1 MSKIP
6 HLKPERVM
14 RAVKRAGFD
23 IREGAKHTVV
33 IKDDGI
39 ITMIPRGNKVLKKGT
54 LSGIIKDL
62 GMTLEEFMSYL

>member
-6 HLKPERVM
+6 HLKPERVI
-14 RAVKRAGFD
+14 RAVKRAGFE

-33 IKDDGI
+33 IKDDQI
-39 ITMIPRGNKVLKKGT
+39 ITLIPRGSKVLKKGT

-62 GMTLEEFMSYL
+62 EMTIEEFMDYL

>member
-6 HLKPERVM
+6 HLKPERVI
-14 RAVKRAGFD
+14 RVVKRAGFE

-33 IKDDGI
+33 IKDDQI
-39 ITMIPRGNKVLKKGT
+39 ITMIPRGSKVLKKGT

-62 GMTLEEFMSYL
+62 GMTTEEFLSYL